1 MIEEAAVI
9 EKPSNDAPTMTFTLC
24 SNGQFVGSSGSFGP
38 SQSSA
43 IRSPDGGVS
52 ACDPFSV
59 IDSLPSR
66 MRGASMFDGD
76 DSVPVC
82 LVSVV
87 QDRGLVVSGFIDSL
101 TADEV
106 MLANC
111 SSAANL
117 DAMSLC

>member
-1 MIEEAAVI
+1 
-9 EKPSNDAPTMTFTLC
+9 
-24 SNGQFVGSSGSFGP
+24 
-38 SQSSA
+38 
-43 IRSPDGGVS
+43 
-52 ACDPFSV
+52 
-59 IDSLPSR
+59 
-66 MRGASMFDGD
+66 MFDGD